1 MLNSIIKEDVELISK
16 VNLPWKDLANSTI
29 LISGASGMLPA
40 YLIDTLM
47 YVSNKKNL
55 NIKILAIVRNQMKAK
70 DRFKAYKNSK
80 NLKIIEQDI
89 CHEVSFNEKIDYIV
103 HAASQAS
110 PIFYRT
116 DPVGTILPNVLGTYY
131 LLELAKKN
139 KIKGFL
145 YFSSG
150 EVYGEVTK
158 KSTPTKENMYAYFD
172 HLNFRSCYGQSKK
185 MGETLCAVYM
195 YQFNIPTKIVRP
207 YHVYGPGM
215 KLNDGRLFSDLI
227 ADIIQ
232 KRDITLWSEGS
243 AIRSFCYLSD
253 ATVGFLSVLLKGN
266 SSEAYNIGNPEA
278 TLSVLEL
285 ANRLIALFPERNIKM
300 NKKNRPKSSVYAS
313 SNVEIAYPDVSK
325 AMELGWKPSISI
337 EEGFARTVRSFNEYS
352 EL

>member
-1 MLNSIIKEDVELISK
+1 MLNSIIEEDVKLISK
-16 VNLPWKDLANSTI
+16 ADLPWQDLKNSTI
-29 LISGASGMLPA
+29 LISGANGMLPA
-40 YLIDTLM
+40 YLVDSLI

-55 NIKILAIVRNQMKAK
+55 NIKIIAIVRNKLKAK
-70 DRFKAYKNSK
+70 ERFKIYKNSK

-89 CHEVSFNEKIDYIV
+89 CHEISFKEKIDYIV

-116 DPVGTILPNVLGTYY
+116 DPVGTMLPNVLGTYH

-145 YFSSG
+145 FFSSG
-150 EVYGEVTK
+150 EVYGEITK
-158 KSTPTKENMYAYFD
+158 ESTPTKENMYAYFD

-185 MGETLCAVYM
+185 IGETLCAVYT

-215 KLNDGRLFSDLI
+215 KLNDGRLFSDFV
-227 ADIIQ
+227 ADIVQ
-232 KRDITLWSEGS
+232 KRDITVWSEGN
-243 AIRSFCYLSD
+243 AIRSFCYISD

-278 TLSVLEL
+278 TISVLEL
-285 ANRLIALFPERNIKM
+285 ANRLIALFPKRNIKI
-300 NKKNRPKSSVYAS
+300 NKKTRPKSSVYAS
-313 SNVEIAYPDVSK
+313 SNIEISYPDITK
-325 AMELGWKPSISI
+325 AMELGWRPNISI
-337 EEGFARTVRSFNEYS
+337 EEGFKRTVRSFNEYS